1 MDTRVDA
8 SGFALSRRRAGGERR
23 EKVLQQVITVIA
35 ERGYD
40 RTRFADVAKV
50 SGTAVSTLQFY
61 FGSREDM
68 LVEALHRSIEEE
80 LQRLEGSY
88 RPESSPWERLVA
100 LVDRG
105 LDPTAQTTGKM
116 LLEFWHASARDPQLR
131 AVGAFLCQRYRQ
143 PFVDAIRAGVEHGSF
158 RTDDDPEDVVTVLNG
173 IIEGLII
180 PRVLEHD
187 YYHVPQVRKIVMRTL
202 AGLLDVAESVDVDS

>member
-1 MDTRVDA
+1 MDTSVDA
-8 SGFALSRRRAGGERR
+8 TSFTLSRRRAGGERR
-23 EKVLQQVITVIA
+23 EKVLQQVIAVIA

-40 RTRFADVAKV
+40 RTRFTDVAKV
-50 SGTAVSTLQFY
+50 SGVAVSTLQFY

-80 LQRLEGSY
+80 TRRMESSY
-88 RPESSPWERLVA
+88 LPDSSPWERLEA

-131 AVGAFLCQRYRQ
+131 AVGVYLCQRYRQ
-143 PFVDAIRAGVEHGSF
+143 PFIDAIRAGVECGSF
-158 RTDDDPEDVVTVLNG
+158 RTDDAPEDLVTVLNG
-173 IIEGLII
+173 ILEGLII

-187 YYHVPQVRKIVMRTL
+187 YYRVEQVRAIVMRTL
-202 AGLLDVAESVDVDS
+202 AGLLDATS

>member
-1 MDTRVDA
+1 MDTKVEA

-23 EKVLQQVITVIA
+23 EKVLRQVIAVIA

-40 RTRFADVAKV
+40 RTRFADVATV
-50 SGTAVSTLQFY
+50 SGVAVSTLQFY

-80 LQRLEGSY
+80 VLALESSY

-105 LDPTAQTTGKM
+105 LDPAAQITGKM

-131 AVGAFLCQRYRQ
+131 AVGAYLCQRYRQ
-143 PFVDAIRAGVEHGSF
+143 PFIDAIRAGVEHGSF
-158 RTDDDPEDVVTVLNG
+158 RTADDPEDVVTVLNG
-173 IIEGLII
+173 ILEGLII

-187 YYHVPQVRKIVMRTL
+187 YYHVQQVRKIVMRTL
-202 AGLLDVAESVDVDS
+202 AGLLDVSESVSTDG